1 MSARDYVGLFNSYNS
16 VGFEFWIVAIAFA
29 VFILINLGHIVY
41 VVSDTVRSKR
51 ILDKEVVVRV
61 LGSIVLVGI
70 VILAMI
76 FMPSIEKRKSDTS
89 KKAMADYNVSDM
101 KSLGKNIKYLNKKID
116 ELKKEYPNL
125 EDIIGKKSVYH
136 PPVRYK
142 LGTTYH
148 TRPAY
153 YTHKL
158 DSEKFINYT
167 LELWYNGNI
176 TDLGQ
181 YFTGIVNEDLL
192 ADLNN
197 NLIY

>member
-1 MSARDYVGLFNSYNS
+1 MSARDYVGLYDSYS
-16 VGFEFWIVAIAFA
+16 SIGAEFWIVAIAFA
-29 VFILINLGHIVY
+29 VFVLINLGNIVY

-51 ILDKEVVVRV
+51 ILDKEGIVRV
-61 LGSIVLVGI
+61 LGSITLVG
-70 VILAMI
+70 VAILAMI

-89 KKAMADYNVSDM
+89 KKAMTEYNVSDIN
-101 KSLGKNIKYLNKKID
+101 SLGKNIKYLNKKLD

-125 EDIIGKKSVYH
+125 EDIIGKKSVHH

-167 LELWYNGNI
+167 LELWYNGDVAN
-176 TDLGQ
+176 LSQ
-181 YFTGIVNEDLL
+181 YFTGIIDESLL
-192 ADLNN
+192 VDLNN
-197 NLIY
+197 NLSH

>member
-1 MSARDYVGLFNSYNS
+1 MSARDYVGLYDSYNS

-51 ILDKEVVVRV
+51 ILDKEGVVRV
-61 LGSIVLVGI
+61 LSSIVLVGL

-76 FMPSIEKRKSDTS
+76 FMPSIKQRKLDVS

-101 KSLGKNIKYLNKKID
+101 ESLGKNIKYLDKKID
-116 ELKKEYPNL
+116 ALKKEYPNL

-167 LELWYNGNI
+167 LELWYNGDI
-176 TDLGQ
+176 ADLSQ
-181 YFTGIVNEDLL
+181 YFTEIVDEDLL
-192 ADLNN
+192 VDLND
-197 NLIY
+197 NLIR

>member
-29 VFILINLGHIVY
+29 VLILINLGHIVY

-51 ILDKEVVVRV
+51 ILDKEGVVRV
-61 LGSIVLVGI
+61 LGSIVLVGL

-76 FMPSIEKRKSDTS
+76 FMPSIKQRKYDIS
-89 KKAMADYNVSDM
+89 KKAITEYNVSDM
-101 KSLGKNIKYLNKKID
+101 ESLGKNIKYLDKKIE
-116 ELKKEYPNL
+116 ELKKEYPDL

-167 LELWYNGNI
+167 LELWYNGDI
-176 TDLGQ
+176 ADLSQ
-181 YFTGIVNEDLL
+181 YFTEIVDEDLL
-192 ADLNN
+192 VDLNN
-197 NLIY
+197 SLIR

>member
-1 MSARDYVGLFNSYNS
+1 MSARDYAGLLDSYNS
-16 VGFEFWIVAIAFA
+16 IGVEFWIVSIAFA
-29 VFILINLGHIVY
+29 VFVLLNLGHIVY
-41 VVSDTVRSKR
+41 IVSETIRSKR
-51 ILDKEVVVRV
+51 ILDKEGVVRV
-61 LGSIVLVGI
+61 LGSITLVGI

-76 FMPSIEKRKSDTS
+76 FMPSTKQRKYDIS
-89 KKAMADYNVSDM
+89 KKAMTEYNVSDIE
-101 KSLGKNIKYLNKKID
+101 SLGKNIKYLDKKIE

-167 LELWYNGNI
+167 LELWYNGDI
-176 TDLGQ
+176 ADLSQ
-181 YFTGIVNEDLL
+181 YFTEIVNEDLL
-192 ADLNN
+192 VDLNN
-197 NLIY
+197 SLIR

>member
-51 ILDKEVVVRV
+51 ILDKEGVVRV
-61 LGSIVLVGI
+61 LGSIVLVGL

-76 FMPSIEKRKSDTS
+76 FMPSIKQRKLDVS

-116 ELKKEYPNL
+116 ELKKKYPNL

-167 LELWYNGNI
+167 LELWYNGDIAN
-176 TDLGQ
+176 LSQ
-181 YFTGIVNEDLL
+181 YFTGIVDEDLL
-192 ADLNN
+192 VDLSNS
-197 NLIY
+197 LIR

>member
-1 MSARDYVGLFNSYNS
+1 MSARDYVGLYDSYS
-16 VGFEFWIVAIAFA
+16 SIEAEFWIVAIAFT

-41 VVSDTVRSKR
+41 VLSDTIRSKR
-51 ILDKEVVVRV
+51 ILNKEGVIRV
-61 LGSIVLVGI
+61 LCSLTLVGI

-76 FMPSIEKRKSDTS
+76 FMPSIKKRKSDSS
-89 KKAMADYNVSDM
+89 KKAMIEYNVSDIN
-101 KSLGKNIKYLNKKID
+101 SLGKNIKYLNKKID
-116 ELKKEYPNL
+116 ELKKKYPNL

-148 TRPAY
+148 TRLGY

-167 LELWYNGNI
+167 LELWYNGDI
-176 TDLGQ
+176 ADLGQ
-181 YFTGIVNEDLL
+181 YFTGIIDDKLL
-192 ADLNN
+192 VDLNN
-197 NLIY
+197 NLIH

>member
-1 MSARDYVGLFNSYNS
+1 MSARDYVGLFDSYSNA
-16 VGFEFWIVAIAFA
+16 GFEFWIVAIAIVMFV
-29 VFILINLGHIVY
+29 VFNLGHIIY
-41 VVSDTVRSKR
+41 VLNTARYERLLGKDGILRLVGSSVAIVTV
-51 ILDKEVVVRV
+51 IL
-61 LGSIVLVGI
+61 VLVY
-70 VILAMI
+70 
-76 FMPSIEKRKSDTS
+76 MPSTKQRKSDTS
-89 KKAMADYNVSDM
+89 KKAMAEYDVSDID
-101 KSLGKNIKYLNKKID
+101 SLGKNIKYLNKKID

-125 EDIIGKKSVYH
+125 EDIIGKKSIYH

-167 LELWYNGNI
+167 LELWYNGDIAN
-176 TDLGQ
+176 LSQ
-181 YFTGIVNEDLL
+181 YFTGIADEDLL

-197 NLIY
+197 NLIR

>member
-51 ILDKEVVVRV
+51 ILDKEGVVRV
-61 LGSIVLVGI
+61 LGSITLVGI

-76 FMPSIEKRKSDTS
+76 FMPSIEKRKYDIS

-125 EDIIGKKSVYH
+125 EGIIGKKSVYH

>member
-1 MSARDYVGLFNSYNS
+1 MSAKDYVGLFDSYNS
-16 VGFEFWIVAIAFA
+16 IGSEFWIVAITMVLA
-29 VFILINLGHIVY
+29 VVLNIGHIAY
-41 VVSDTVRSKR
+41 MISGAVRHKR
-51 ILDKEVVVRV
+51 LLDKKGVIGL
-61 LGSIVLVGI
+61 LGSLLVVG
-70 VILAMI
+70 VAILAMI
-76 FMPSIEKRKSDTS
+76 YMPSVEKIKSESS
-89 KKAMADYNVSDM
+89 KKAMTEYNISDIE
-101 KSLGKNIKYLNKKID
+101 SLGKNIKYLNKKLD

-176 TDLGQ
+176 ANLSQ
-181 YFTGIVNEDLL
+181 YFTGIADESLL
-192 ADLNN
+192 VDLNN
-197 NLIY
+197 NLIR

>member
-1 MSARDYVGLFNSYNS
+1 MSARDYVGLYDSYS
-16 VGFEFWIVAIAFA
+16 SIGAEFWIVAVAFA
-29 VFILINLGHIVY
+29 VFIVLNLGHIVY

-51 ILDKEVVVRV
+51 ILDKEGAVRV
-61 LGSIVLVGI
+61 LGSLALVGV

-76 FMPSIEKRKSDTS
+76 FMPSIEKRKSESS
-89 KKAMADYNVSDM
+89 KKAMTEYNVSDM
-101 KSLGKNIKYLNKKID
+101 DSLGKNIKYLNKKID

-125 EDIIGKKSVYH
+125 ESIIGKKSVYH

-148 TRPAY
+148 TRPGY
-153 YTHKL
+153 YTHRL

-167 LELWYNGNI
+167 LELWYNGDVA
-176 TDLGQ
+176 DLGQ

-197 NLIY
+197 NLIH